1 MRVLRSPWLVGL
13 VSALSFGCGGQSP
26 PPDEPA
32 TPSVPAPEPE
42 PPPPPAA
49 EASPE
54 AEPAETPPAETKPAD
69 DENQGRNIKYVV
81 TPTGLEIN
89 VAGVQFVATASAI
102 KVAGGWGVKVKA
114 KASAKDGKP
123 HRLLTPKH
131 GALAFAGSVERGGQA
146 QRFGDK
152 RDGDEAKTIE
162 EKQVELTRDWP
173 GDSGEKP
180 LKEGDK
186 LTLDVGLW
194 GLGEEDPESGR
205 PVKQFFVVKM
215 TAGKGKPD
223 ALVQPP
229 DKFQ

>member
-1 MRVLRSPWLVGL
+1 MRVSRLPWLVGL
-13 VSALSFGCGGQSP
+13 LSAVSFGCGGQSP

-32 TPSVPAPEPE
+32 APSVPVPEPE
-42 PPPPPAA
+42 PPPPVA
-49 EASPE
+49 ETPPE
-54 AEPAETPPAETKPAD
+54 SEPAETAPAEAPKPVD

-81 TPTGLEIN
+81 TPTGLEIS

-102 KVAGGWGVKVKA
+102 RVGGGWGVKVKA
-114 KASAKDGKP
+114 KAIAKDGKP

-131 GALAFAGSVERGGQA
+131 GALAFAGSVERGGQP

-152 RDGDEAKTIE
+152 REGDETKSIE
-162 EKQVELTRDWP
+162 EKQVELSRDWP

-180 LKEGDK
+180 LKAGDK

-215 TAGKGKPD
+215 TVGKGKPD